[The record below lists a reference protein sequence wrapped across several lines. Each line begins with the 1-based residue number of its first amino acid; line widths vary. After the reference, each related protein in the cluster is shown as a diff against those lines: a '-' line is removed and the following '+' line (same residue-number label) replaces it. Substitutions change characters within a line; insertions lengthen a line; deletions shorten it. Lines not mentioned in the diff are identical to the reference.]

1 MQDTKGDFLQAAQ
14 TYYRAANG
22 SEFDESLLGW
32 SLKAAI
38 LSPSGPTKSRL
49 IAVLHNDER
58 LKSNQFYD
66 LLGKMFRG
74 ERIDVNNVQEFKDTL
89 EEYQNVMKQGY
100 TVLERAIIEHNIL
113 CTSKLY
119 MNITFTELGNFLGI
133 SPDKAEDFVS
143 KMVSEGRISAVLDQ
157 QADLIEFEDEGHQV
171 HTFNSQIKE
180 TCEKVDTLMNDMLK
194 QYPDLARFDTFT
206 F

>member
-1 MQDTKGDFLQAAQ
+1 MQSKEDIAN
-14 TYYRAANG
+14 NG
-22 SEFDESLLGW
+22 SDFDEDLLAW

-58 LKSNQFYD
+58 VKSNKFYG
-66 LLGKMFRG
+66 LLSKMFKG
-74 ERIDVNNVQEFKDTL
+74 ERIEYENVKEFQETL

-100 TVLERAIIEHNIL
+100 SVLERAVIEHNIL

-119 MNITFTELGNFLGI
+119 MNISFSELGNFLGI
-133 SPDKAEDFVS
+133 SPEKAEEFVA

-157 QADLIEFEDEGHQV
+157 QAG
-171 HTFNSQIKE
+171 SS
-180 TCEKVDTLMNDMLK
+180 
-194 QYPDLARFDTFT
+194 YS
-206 F
+206 